1 MSEDTNVV
9 VSETKTLVTT
19 VNEFK
24 VKNIAGVKTA
34 CSYLASLKQAT
45 AKVEE
50 VLGPVKAQ
58 AYKTYQEAIKLYNLA
73 SKDLEA
79 ADKYIRG
86 EINTHLESLKNK
98 PDDLPDG
105 VSLTSRW
112 VVDEVNIVEL
122 CKAIGEGKAAPD
134 LVKADTTALGKMA
147 TSMKGFMNVA
157 GVKVKEAKSVAI
169 RLGKD

>member
-112 VVDEVNIVEL
+112 VV
-122 CKAIGEGKAAPD
+122 APD